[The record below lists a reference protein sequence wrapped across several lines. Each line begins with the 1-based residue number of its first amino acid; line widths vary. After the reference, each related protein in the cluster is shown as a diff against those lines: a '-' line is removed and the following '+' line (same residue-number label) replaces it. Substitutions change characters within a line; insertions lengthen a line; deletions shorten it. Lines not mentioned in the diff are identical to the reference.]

1 MIRHLP
7 SIALIFIAAP
17 SWAGIYKCEVA
28 GQKAEYRSI
37 PCPAGKS
44 VELKVKGSS
53 APTASVPKPPADAS
67 PGAPS
72 RLDDRLT
79 VNLPNT
85 PLRVVLQVVADFV
98 GYTLVVDPSVKGEGS
113 YNYQS
118 QPAGTVLA
126 DLAKR
131 HGLVVTTAE
140 QTITVK
146 RK

>member
-7 SIALIFIAAP
+7 SIVLLCIAAP

-44 VELKVKGSS
+44 VELKVKASP
-53 APTASVPKPPADAS
+53 APTTSVPKPQAEAS

-79 VNLPNT
+79 VNLPNM
-85 PLRVVLQVVADFV
+85 PLRVALQIVADFV
-98 GYTLVVDPSVKGEGS
+98 GYTLVVDPSVQGEGS
-113 YNYQS
+113 YNYQR
-118 QPAGTVLA
+118 QPASTVLA
-126 DLAKR
+126 DLARR
-131 HGLVVTTAE
+131 HGLAVTTAE
-140 QTITVK
+140 RTITVK